1 MYKVVVELQNI
12 NILSI
17 NADDPSVAALN
28 AVKLFQEERL
38 QPAIY
43 RVSVFNEQDD
53 EYIDEPIHEID
64 SFYWLYLA
72 MTQGYYKIVQLNT

>member
-1 MYKVVVELQNI
+1 MYKVIVELQNI
-12 NILSI
+12 NILSV
-17 NADDPSVAALN
+17 NADNPSVAALN

-38 QPAIY
+38 QPSIY

-64 SFYWLYLA
+64 S
-72 MTQGYYKIVQLNT
+72 IN

>member
-1 MYKVVVELQNI
+1 MYKVIVELQNI
-12 NILSI
+12 NILSV

-38 QPAIY
+38 QPTIY

-64 SFYWLYLA
+64 SF
-72 MTQGYYKIVQLNT
+72 N